1 MSVASASDS
10 SDEDEE
16 IVELP
21 EIQPAFVS
29 TKKNIEE
36 FKHEIL
42 QGDNGML
49 KVGSTHLNHIR
60 RLKEVFETDHCF
72 PRMIR

>member
-1 MSVASASDS
+1 MSLASASDS

-16 IVELP
+16 IFELP
-21 EIQPAFVS
+21 PIQPAFVS

-49 KVGSTHLNHIR
+49 KVSITREISSNDDAPRVESSLN
-60 RLKEVFETDHCF
+60 
-72 PRMIR
+72 